1 MNKRW
6 SCLKPELTQSVLI
19 GSFSLKNL
27 ILAVK
32 EGNLTEILQ
41 HTHSIL
47 LKANQKSGHDFQLG
61 GNSVGQE
68 AFQSPIILA
77 VLCMER

>member
-27 ILAVK
+27 ILAV

-41 HTHSIL
+41 HAHSIL

-68 AFQSPIILA
+68 AFESPIVLA
-77 VLCMER
+77 VLCM